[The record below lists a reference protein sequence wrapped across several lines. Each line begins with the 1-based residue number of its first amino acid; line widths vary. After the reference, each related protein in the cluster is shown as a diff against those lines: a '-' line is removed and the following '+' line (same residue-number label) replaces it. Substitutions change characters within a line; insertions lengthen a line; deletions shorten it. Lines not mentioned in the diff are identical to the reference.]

1 MYYHAIP
8 FSREICVETLS
19 NIMKTSSNTDS
30 SDLRDFI
37 VLMKLSCNKDKN
49 NFKLS

>member
-1 MYYHAIP
+1 MYYHAI
-8 FSREICVETLS
+8 SSEICVETLS
-19 NIMKTSSNTDS
+19 NIMKTSSNTGS

-49 NFKLS
+49 NFKHS